1 MIHKETP
8 MITEE
13 LYKGM
18 NLFWRKKNKTLQFK
32 DPFFFIT
39 KGNSTKCQCL
49 KKDLLIME
57 FFKIN

>member
-1 MIHKETP
+1 MRIIKLEQMIHKETP

-32 DPFFFIT
+32 DPFFSSQKAI
-39 KGNSTKCQCL
+39 
-49 KKDLLIME
+49 LLSV
-57 FFKIN
+57 NA